1 MRDLLYVVQDEEVQ
15 DLLETLTLL
24 SREARSPASTAET
37 CGELGEA
44 GEHKE
49 RLVRRI
55 HAFMA
60 EERGEGDADSG
71 QKTGAE
77 QFEHMSHDIHMH
89 ANDEKGTVTTEKA
102 RHNVNAA
109 NLRLLGWQR
118 RADTRHVSTLSQ
130 FKTGVL
136 DTLHDTGHNFAN
148 VAGKPAYDFETK
160 LRTALRAERG
170 GAVLH
175 PLDLKVLRPLP
186 RPEDDGGADVRL
198 ESSHAA

>member
-37 CGELGEA
+37 CGEVGEA

-60 EERGEGDADSG
+60 EERGEGDADPG
-71 QKTGAE
+71 QKTVTT
-77 QFEHMSHDIHMH
+77 
-89 ANDEKGTVTTEKA
+89 EKADPGQKTVTTEKA
-102 RHNVNAA
+102 RHNVDAA

-170 GAVLH
+170 GAMLH

-186 RPEDDGGADVRL
+186 RQEDDGGADVRL

>member
-60 EERGEGDADSG
+60 EERGEGDADPG
-71 QKTGAE
+71 PKTGAE
-77 QFEHMSHDIHMH
+77 HG
-89 ANDEKGTVTTEKA
+89 NDKKGTVTTEKA

-186 RPEDDGGADVRL
+186 RQQDDGGADVRL

>member
-60 EERGEGDADSG
+60 EERGEGDADPG
-71 QKTGAE
+71 QK
-77 QFEHMSHDIHMH
+77 
-89 ANDEKGTVTTEKA
+89 TVTTEKA
-102 RHNVNAA
+102 RHNVDAA

-148 VAGKPAYDFETK
+148 VASKPASDFETK

-186 RPEDDGGADVRL
+186 RQEDDGGADVRL